1 MCYKNKEE
9 YVEYVVL
16 LETTNLLLM
25 ETRQFDNS
33 DFFTNMHS
41 LILNTTI
48 VLFTERSHKS
58 FFKKNPIFVFHSNH

>member
-1 MCYKNKEE
+1 MEE

-33 DFFTNMHS
+33 YFFTNMNS

-48 VLFTERSHKS
+48 VLFTERFHKS
-58 FFKKNPIFVFHSNH
+58 FFLKKSYHICFS